1 MCTHLSTNLGMIIC
15 LTGWVSFLTIFYVYS
30 FEYKSWNDY
39 LPHWMGKF
47 FNHIFNA
54 VKVVAIRDSVPYF
67 CTLNTN
73 DNLLIFFTG
82 VGYSAIL
89 PYYLGVPF
97 MNETVLNETDIIP
110 RQWYDHE
117 DRNMSDWVM
126 SLWCN
131 FTHYG

>member
-1 MCTHLSTNLGMIIC
+1 MKLGVFSSVKT
-15 LTGWVSFLTIFYVYS
+15 LF
-30 FEYKSWNDY
+30 
-39 LPHWMGKF
+39 
-47 FNHIFNA
+47 HI
-54 VKVVAIRDSVPYF
+54 
-67 CTLNTN
+67 
-73 DNLLIFFTG
+73 G